1 MDVVVLGSGAV
12 HSFSSYPD
20 MSEATKMFP
29 KVPMVPREP
38 DGPPAAKK
46 PRATKPAP
54 YDDPEC
60 KRAYGEFGWHFCESI
75 VFEWKVEATKDLL
88 DEDRWKQAKQYCRN
102 QAE

>member
-1 MDVVVLGSGAV
+1 
-12 HSFSSYPD
+12 

-29 KVPMVPREP
+29 KVPVAREPREP
-38 DGPPAAKK
+38 DDLPAAKK
-46 PRATKPAP
+46 PRAKPPP

-88 DEDRWKQAKQYCRN
+88 DDERWKQAKRYCRN
-102 QAE
+102 QDE